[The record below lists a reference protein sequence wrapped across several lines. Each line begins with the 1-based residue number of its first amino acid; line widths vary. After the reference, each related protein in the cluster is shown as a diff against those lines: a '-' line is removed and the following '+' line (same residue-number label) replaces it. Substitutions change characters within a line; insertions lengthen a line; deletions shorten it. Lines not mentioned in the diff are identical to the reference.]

1 MQKNQILV
9 GKYLLFIALLGGVFS
24 YGQQRYVPDYRKSSE
39 NKLIR
44 FGYYLGLNH
53 TNFKTDYVEDR
64 PEQLKMNPE
73 YGFNVGLFVDLR
85 LINHVNLRFEPGMFT
100 TQRNITFPDSWPEAT
115 STNLSRE
122 LKSTYIRLP
131 LVFKFSAL
139 RLHNVRPYVIAGAST
154 SINLSSKE
162 NSNEDNNSGE
172 FRTMTQMH
180 ALELGLGVELY
191 LPYFKFTPSIR
202 GVFGLNDE
210 LVSDSW
216 TSNIDGFKTRGV
228 FLNFIFE

>member
-9 GKYLLFIALLGGVFS
+9 GKHLLFIALLGCAIS

-53 TNFKTDYVEDR
+53 TNFKTGYVEDR
-64 PEQLKMNPE
+64 PEQLNINPE

-100 TQRNITFPDSWPEAT
+100 TQRIITFPDSWPEAT

-162 NSNEDNNSGE
+162 NSTEDNNSGE

-191 LPYFKFTPSIR
+191 LPFFKFTPSIR